1 MSRDLVVRTFDRG
14 VHTLRL
20 NRPEARNA
28 LNVELATALADAVS
42 DAERDASVRVLVVCG
57 EGDAFCVGGDL
68 KEAHAS
74 GGTTDYLRRLTLPFH
89 RAVHTLLTM
98 PKPVMTV
105 VDGVAA
111 GGGFSLSL
119 AGDLRVGSRDAW
131 YKLAYP
137 AAGLPPDGGMTY
149 LLPRVVGRARAQEI
163 LFTDPRIASDDALR
177 LGILHRVFP
186 RESLAD
192 EVGALAHRLADAPA
206 RVLGMTKLLLLKGLT
221 ADLALH
227 LDDEREAISKGG
239 SLPEGVEGISAF
251 VEKRPPR
258 FRFP

>member
-1 MSRDLVVRTFDRG
+1 LPNPLVARAFDKG

-20 NRPEARNA
+20 DRPEARNA
-28 LNVELATALADAVS
+28 LNLELATALADAIS
-42 DAERDASVRVLVVCG
+42 EAERDPSVRVVVVCG
-57 EGDAFCVGGDL
+57 SQDAFCVGGDL
-68 KEAHAS
+68 KATHAAGS
-74 GGTTDYLRRLTLPFH
+74 TGDYLRALTLPFH

-111 GGGFSLSL
+111 GGGFSLAL
-119 AGDLRVGSRDAW
+119 AGDVRVGSREAW
-131 YKLAYP
+131 FKLAYP

-149 LLPRVVGRARAQEI
+149 LLPRIVGRARAQEI
-163 LFTDPRIASDDALR
+163 LFTDPRLASDDAAR

-186 RESLAD
+186 RETLMA
-192 EVGALAHRLADAPA
+192 EVTALAQRLADSPA

-227 LDDEREAISKGG
+227 LDDEREAISRGG
-239 SLPEGVEGISAF
+239 ALPEGREGIAAF
-251 VEKRPPR
+251 VEKRAPR
-258 FRFP
+258 FRSP

>member
-1 MSRDLVVRTFDRG
+1 MPDDLVVRAFDRG

-20 NRPEARNA
+20 NRPAARNA
-28 LNVELATALADAVS
+28 LNIALATALADCVS
-42 DAERDASVRVLVVCG
+42 EAERDPGVRVLVVCG
-57 EGDAFCVGGDL
+57 LADAFSVGGDL
-68 KEAHAS
+68 KEAHATGS
-74 GGTTDYLRRLTLPFH
+74 IGEYLRTLTLPFH

-98 PKPVMTV
+98 PKPVVTV

-111 GGGFSLSL
+111 GGGFSLAL
-119 AGDLRVGSRDAW
+119 AGDVRVGSRDAW

-149 LLPRVVGRARAQEI
+149 LLPRIVGRARAQEI
-163 LFTDPRIASDDALR
+163 FFTDPRIASDDAAR

-186 RESLAD
+186 REALVA
-192 EVGALAHRLADAPA
+192 EVAALTQRLADAPA
-206 RVLGMTKLLLLKGLT
+206 RALGMTKLLLLKGLT

-227 LDDEREAISKGG
+227 LDDEREAISRGG
-239 SLPEGVEGISAF
+239 ALPEGREGIAAF

-258 FRFP
+258 FRSG